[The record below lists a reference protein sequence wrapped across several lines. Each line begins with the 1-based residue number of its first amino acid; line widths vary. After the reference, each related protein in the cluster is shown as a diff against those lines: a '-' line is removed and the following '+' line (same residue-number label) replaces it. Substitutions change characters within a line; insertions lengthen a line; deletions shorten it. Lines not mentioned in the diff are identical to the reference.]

1 MGRIA
6 FTVKTID
13 SQSLAR
19 SGVLKVGS
27 KSIDTPFRWAPN
39 PQGSEEHALATA
51 LPGTPNPFGAA
62 RLLTR
67 RLIHATVKN
76 IEESNGK
83 SQKLT
88 SSVMAGLGAREQDNV
103 LRAFLFRWNKSSVW
117 RGAEI
122 PHRTMS
128 EKAAN
133 AVFAFGIPLD
143 VDLHIPPIPSQ
154 VDRFDVFK
162 RVVDAY
168 VASAET
174 FHSDRPILG
183 YIPNVESLSLAE
195 KMIAYYDD
203 QGCDLFGIDLAGGHP
218 FQLISTVVRYLRIHR
233 GNRYYLH
240 AFNVRQ
246 TRPSEADITPI
257 EDLLKLSYGF
267 DSFSRVAFGGGGGT
281 DEEPPPDTE
290 LIGKLRFV
298 NMPDYGAYRPA
309 ALHRAKPG
317 VKCVCR
323 VCEPAGSPLKLLDGD
338 YELVQS
344 RVKAHGVLVER
355 DEFGRIRKAIGEG
368 RFRKSLGEKTQA
380 VAPLRAIDSEV
391 SRIKAKGI
399 DE

>member
-1 MGRIA
+1 MSHIG
-6 FTVKTID
+6 FSVKRID
-13 SQSLAR
+13 SRSLAR

-27 KSIDTPFRWAPN
+27 RSIDTPFRWAPN
-39 PQGSEEHALATA
+39 PLGAEEEALATA
-51 LPGTPNPFGAA
+51 LPGTPNPFRAA

-88 SSVMAGLGAREQDNV
+88 SSVLAGLGSREEGNII
-103 LRAFLFRWNKSSVW
+103 RAFFFRWNKTSVW

-122 PHRTMS
+122 SHRTMS
-128 EKAAN
+128 ERAAN
-133 AVFAFGIPLD
+133 AVFSFSLPLD

-154 VDRFDVFK
+154 IDRFDVFK

-168 VASAET
+168 FTSAET
-174 FHSDRPILG
+174 FHSDRPIMG

-195 KMIAYYDD
+195 KMVAYYDKK
-203 QGCDLFGIDLAGGHP
+203 GCDLFGVDLAGGHP
-218 FQLISTVVRYLRIHR
+218 FQLISTVVRYLRT
-233 GNRYYLH
+233 NRQDDYFLH

-246 TRPSEADITPI
+246 TRPSEGEIVPV

-267 DSFSRVAFGGGGGT
+267 DSFSRVSFGGGGAE
-281 DEEPPPDTE
+281 EEPPSESE
-290 LIGKLRFV
+290 LIAKLRFI

-309 ALHRAKPG
+309 ALRRAKG
-317 VKCVCR
+317 DVDCGCK
-323 VCEPAGSPLKLLDGD
+323 VCEPAGGPLKLLDGG
-338 YELVQS
+338 YAAAQS

-355 DEFGRIRKAIGEG
+355 DEFGRIRRAIGEG
-368 RFRKSLGEKTQA
+368 RFRKGLGEKQYAAT
-380 VAPLRAIDSEV
+380 PLRAIDSEV

-399 DE
+399 DQ